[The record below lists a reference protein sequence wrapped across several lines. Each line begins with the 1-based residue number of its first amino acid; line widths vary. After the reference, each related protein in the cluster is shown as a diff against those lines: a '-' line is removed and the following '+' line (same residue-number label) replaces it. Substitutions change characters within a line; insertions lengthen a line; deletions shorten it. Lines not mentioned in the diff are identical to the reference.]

1 MNKKNKPTI
10 KQIAEQAGV
19 SPSTVSLVLNGKG
32 EISRVTRLRVLEV
45 VSSLNYLPR
54 ASKNRGKAAK
64 TIKFFK
70 IAKHGH
76 TVNRDHSHFIS
87 DYIDGM
93 SAEATSRGYKL
104 QVLSYENVTASDITD
119 ILATSD
125 ATAAIILGTELTRD
139 DVRKLQ
145 EFRLPIVFI
154 DCFYDYIDANF
165 VDMNNADAVFTVI
178 SHLKYLG
185 FSKIG
190 FVGSETETRNFA
202 LRHEAF
208 LDVMEHLS
216 LPIDEK
222 YFLSV
227 GSTITSAYD
236 DSLRELSRGDPIAEA
251 YFCANDI
258 MAYGFTKALK
268 EMGYKIPHDVSIIGF
283 DNLPMSA
290 TLDPALTTIDVSKRK
305 IGSMAVT
312 VLDELLNSEA
322 ILPAIKVQVGAELV
336 IRDSTKPKK
345 TD

>member
-1 MNKKNKPTI
+1 MKKNNKPTI

-32 EISRVTRLRVLEV
+32 EISGVTRSRVLEV

-54 ASKNRGKAAK
+54 APKNREKTAK
-64 TIKFFK
+64 TIKFLK

-93 SAEATSRGYKL
+93 SSEATSRGYKL

-139 DVRKLQ
+139 DIQKLQ

-165 VDMNNADAVFTVI
+165 VDMNNADAVFTVL
-178 SHLKYLG
+178 SHLKNLG

-190 FVGSETETRNFA
+190 YVGSETETRNFA

-208 LDVMEHLS
+208 LDVMDHLN
-216 LPIDEK
+216 LPTEK
-222 YFLSV
+222 KHILSV
-227 GSTITSAYD
+227 GSTIASAYD
-236 DSLRELSRGDPIAEA
+236 DSLRELSWSDTIADA
-251 YFCANDI
+251 YFCANDV
-258 MAYGFTKALK
+258 MAYGFAKALK
-268 EMGYKIPHDVSIIGF
+268 EKGYKIPQDVSIVGF

-305 IGSMAVT
+305 IGRMAVT
-312 VLDELLNSEA
+312 VLDELLNAEVS
-322 ILPAIKVQVGAELV
+322 LPAVKVQVGAELV
-336 IRDSTKPKK
+336 IRASTAPKK
-345 TD
+345 LQ